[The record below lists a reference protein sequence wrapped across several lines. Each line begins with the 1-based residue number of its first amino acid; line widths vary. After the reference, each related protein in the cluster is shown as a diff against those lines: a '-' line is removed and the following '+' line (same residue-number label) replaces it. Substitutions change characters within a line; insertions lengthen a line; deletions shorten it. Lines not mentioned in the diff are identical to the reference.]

1 MKLKGIPVSHKVF
14 GSGTIKQQLG
24 QHITCTFL
32 SGDKKFMYNSSLK
45 NFVTVLDKDANTFI
59 QNEIDQNAII
69 KSQMGRKAI
78 Y

>member
-24 QHITCTFL
+24 QHITCTFG

-45 NFVTVLDKDANTFI
+45 NFITILDKSANEYV

-69 KSQMGRKAI
+69 KAQMGRKA